1 MKPAVLL
8 IALSCL
14 SFFTMAQTA
23 PKRKLVF
30 DDEFNYNGLP
40 DPAKWG
46 YEKGFVRDAE
56 PQYYTEKRLKNCRVE
71 NGMLVIEGI
80 KEQYPNPKYKAG
92 SNDREEKQEFAPY
105 TSASIN
111 TDGKYSWQYGRI
123 EVRAKV
129 PGGNGSWPAI
139 WMLGDDHHTN
149 GWPRCGEIDIMEYL
163 GRDSAR
169 VHATVHYAD
178 SLGKHRQQGNAP
190 VVGKPA
196 DDFHVYA
203 VEWND
208 QSMTFYYEDLK
219 YYTFEYKNMKG
230 ADQNVFRKKFY
241 LLLNLAL
248 GSKEDW
254 GGLQDDAALPAK
266 YYIDYVRVYQ

>member
-1 MKPAVLL
+1 MKPVILL
-8 IALSCL
+8 TALFWLSLSCQ
-14 SFFTMAQTA
+14 AQTTS
-23 PKRKLVF
+23 KRRLIF

-40 DPAKWG
+40 DSTKWG
-46 YEKGFVRDAE
+46 YEKGFVRDGE
-56 PQYYTEKRLKNCRVE
+56 PQYYTDKTLKNCRVE

-92 SNDREEKQEFAPY
+92 SSNREEKQEFAPY

-111 TDGKYSWQYGRI
+111 TNGKYSWKYGRI

-139 WMLGDDHHTN
+139 WMLGDDHKH
-149 GWPRCGEIDIMEYL
+149 GWPLCGEIDIMEYL
-163 GRDSAR
+163 GRDSTRA
-169 VHATVHYAD
+169 HATVHYAD
-178 SLGKHRQQGNAP
+178 SLGKHQQQGNAP

-196 DDFHVYA
+196 DDFHIYA

-208 QSMTFYYEDLK
+208 KSMTFYYDDLK
-219 YYTFEYKNMKG
+219 YYTFEYKNMKD
-230 ADQNVFRKKFY
+230 ADANVFRKKFY

-248 GSKEDW
+248 GSKDDW
-254 GGLQDDAALPAK
+254 GGPQDDAALPAK
-266 YYIDYVRVYQ
+266 YYIDYVRIYQ